1 MRSPIG
7 SKMRTGNSP
16 DFFRVVL
23 EKGFIE
29 ACAKPV
35 GDPVFEGS
43 FFAWTHVL
51 PDLRKAISA
60 DHQAAF
66 RQAKP
71 AHDIEGCEGII
82 EEAVVVENARQPFN
96 EYDVFGE
103 NVEIELMNLAVLC
116 IETVRADIE
125 QAALMF
131 KCAGQAANLV
141 RSFKNH
147 G

>member
-1 MRSPIG
+1 
-7 SKMRTGNSP
+7 MRTRNSP

-43 FFAWTHVL
+43 FFAWIHVL

-82 EEAVVVENARQPFN
+82 EEAGVVKNGRQTVY
-96 EYDVFGE
+96 EYEVFGA
-103 NVEIELMNLAVLC
+103 NVEI
-116 IETVRADIE
+116 
-125 QAALMF
+125 
-131 KCAGQAANLV
+131 G
-141 RSFKNH
+141 
-147 G
+147 